1 MNPLGNRINNLVTL
15 LLIFLVAATLWL
27 SRGSDPAVNLRII
40 LLTCLGVVCGCLM
53 LAALRPQKIGL
64 SPPHVMLSLG
74 VGGMLLGLGIDIYNT
89 PVEFINALCTTST
102 KFSLG
107 DSLIFHAKLLPAMH
121 IFMLIGG
128 IAAIPSL
135 KVLSPKCKRLCSMLT
150 QNLLC
155 SSWML
160 LGMTL
165 GAIFFVERLT
175 SIGDMALNKMLGG
188 MFTGMVWGM
197 VISVSLYR
205 AFFMVK
211 DKLQE
216 QKLVAKARR
225 A

>member
-40 LLTCLGVVCGCLM
+40 LLTCLGVACGCLM

-102 KFSLG
+102 KLSLG

-135 KVLSPKCKRLCSMLT
+135 KVLSPQCKRLCSMLT

-160 LGMTL
+160 LGMTM
-165 GAIFFVERLT
+165 GAIFFVERLSST
-175 SIGDMALNKMLGG
+175 GDMALNKMLGG

>member
-1 MNPLGNRINNLVTL
+1 MNRFGNSVNNLVTL
-15 LLIFLVAATLWL
+15 ILISLVAMTLWL
-27 SRGSDPAVNLRII
+27 SRSTDTSINFQII
-40 LLTCLGVVCGCLM
+40 VITSLGVLFGCMM
-53 LAALRPQKIGL
+53 LAALRPQKVGL

-74 VGGMLLGLGIDIYNT
+74 VGGMLLGLGLDIYNT
-89 PVEFINALCTTST
+89 PIASINALCISSSKLT
-102 KFSLG
+102 LG

-121 IFMLIGG
+121 VLMLIGG

-135 KVLSPKCKRLCSMLT
+135 KALNPQCNRLCSMLT

-165 GAIFFVERLT
+165 GAIFFVERL
-175 SIGDMALNKMLGG
+175 SASGDMALNKMLGG

-197 VISVSLYR
+197 VVSVSLYR
-205 AFFMVK
+205 AFFMLK
-211 DKLQE
+211 DKIQE
-216 QKLVAKARR
+216 QKLLARR